1 MTQRFSFQ
9 QLRSTLGLA
18 IALPLLALTACTSST
33 TTEADPDTTGATAED
48 SAEPVKMALVLSG
61 SSNDQ
66 SWDQAAFEAGE
77 ELKAEGVEVAVSEAV
92 DPANAAGVL
101 RQYASEG
108 YDLIVAHSFSYQDAV
123 FEVAQEFPDVNFAW
137 AGGIE
142 GTAENVAD
150 YDQPF
155 YQGAYLVGLV
165 AAELSKTGQL
175 GALYGFDIPACHAM
189 GEAMLA
195 GAKSVRPD
203 VTLVTT
209 AVGDW
214 YDVAKAKE
222 AALSQAETG
231 VDYWIGCGQGP
242 TLGEIEAAKE
252 VDGYATSYVGD
263 MSSLGPEVVAANLIW
278 NMEPLFQEMLGDTA
292 ADTFADKYYQL
303 GVPDDVITV
312 EVNPEFE
319 SQVGDATLTQVKET
333 EAGIASGKVEVPFV
347 PE

>member
-1 MTQRFSFQ
+1 MAQRFFPQ
-9 QLRSTLGLA
+9 QLRLTLG
-18 IALPLLALTACTSST
+18 IALTVPFLALTACTSPTASDQST
-33 TTEADPDTTGATAED
+33 ETASD
-48 SAEPVKMALVLSG
+48 SSAESFKMALVLSG
-61 SSNDQ
+61 STNDQ
-66 SWDQAAFEAGE
+66 SWDQAAFDAGE
-77 ELKAEGVEVAVSEAV
+77 ALKAEGIEVAVSEAV
-92 DPANAAGVL
+92 DPANVAAVL
-101 RQYASEG
+101 RQYAEEG
-108 YDLIVAHSFSYQDAV
+108 YDLVVAHSFSYQDGV

-195 GAKSVRPD
+195 GAQSVRPD
-203 VTLVTT
+203 ATLIST

-222 AALSQAETG
+222 AALSQSETG

-252 VDGYATSYVGD
+252 VNGYATGYVGD
-263 MSSLGPEVVAANLIW
+263 MSSLGPKVVASNLIW
-278 NMEPLFQEMLGDTA
+278 NMEPLFQEMIDDTT
-292 ADTFADKYYQL
+292 ADSFANKYYQL

-312 EVNPEFE
+312 EVAPEF
-319 SQVGDATLTQVKET
+319 QDKVGDEVISQVKET
-333 EAGIASGKVEVPFV
+333 EAKIAEGKTQVPFV